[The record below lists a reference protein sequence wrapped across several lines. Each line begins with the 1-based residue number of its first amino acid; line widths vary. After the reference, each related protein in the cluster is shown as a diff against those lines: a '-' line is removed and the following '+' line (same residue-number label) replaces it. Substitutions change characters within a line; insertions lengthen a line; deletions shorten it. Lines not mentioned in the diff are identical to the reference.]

1 MRLARDLVG
10 ATFSDRYRL
19 IARIAGGGMGEVYR
33 GHDMLLDRSVAVKIL
48 QPSLASNPEFVQR
61 FKQEARAAARLLH
74 SNVVA
79 VYDYGSEDE
88 RTNYI
93 VMEYVAGTDLRDL
106 LVGRGALE
114 PSQAAEIMSAVCD
127 ALSAAH
133 EVELVHRDVKPENV
147 LISRNGTVKVADF
160 GIAVVAD
167 AERTAPGGGVP
178 GTLRYLSPE
187 QAAGLHATAASDIWA
202 AGALLSECLTGIPPS
217 QGSGPELMERRARED
232 PIAPS
237 EFDPGVSP
245 DLDRIVMRACAL
257 DPLDRY
263 PSAIEMA
270 EDIRLAAARSLPDA
284 PPVTELLHELTND
297 IRLPDSSPTT
307 FTGGRRAPKHRK
319 SRIKG
324 FLRLVLALILVG
336 LIGFGGVV
344 GARALLAPAIIDVP
358 TVVQANKD
366 EAAERLRRLGLRVD
380 FEYRRDKFET
390 KGEVLDQAPL
400 SGRLEEGSI
409 VTLTI
414 STGPPRVKLPQ
425 LVGLTV
431 DRAEEILSRD
441 KYGMSIGTKT
451 RDFSLEEVGT
461 IISVKPER
469 RRVAWGSTIDVT
481 VSKGPRHIEVPDVVG
496 KQEAKAVAKIEDAG
510 FKAVVVQ
517 AHSDDVEEGRVISTE
532 PAGAEPVP
540 EASEVKV
547 YVSIGPEFEKLRLP
561 DVRGKSLDEAR
572 SRLESLGLRVRVVQS
587 CDGGSVVNE
596 TDPIS
601 GAVVRENDL
610 IALFVC

>member
-481 VSKGPRHIEVPDVVG
+481 VSKGPRQIEVPDVVG

>member
-19 IARIAGGGMGEVYR
+19 IARISGGGMGEVYR
-33 GHDMLLDRSVAVKIL
+33 GHDMLLDRYVAVKIL
-48 QPSLASNPEFVQR
+48 QPTLASNPEFVER

-74 SNVVA
+74 PNVVA

-106 LVGRGALE
+106 LVGRGALR
-114 PSQAAEIMSAVCD
+114 PAQAAEVMSAVCD
-127 ALSAAH
+127 ALAAAH

-187 QAAGLHATAASDIWA
+187 QAAGRSATAASDIWA

-217 QGSGPELMERRARED
+217 QGSGPDLMERRARED
-232 PIAPS
+232 PIPPS
-237 EFDPGVSP
+237 EFNPEINS
-245 DLDRIVMRACAL
+245 DLDEIVVRACAL

-263 PSAIEMA
+263 PSAMEMA
-270 EDIRLAAARSLPDA
+270 EDIRRASARSLPDA

-297 IRLPDSSPTT
+297 IRLPDSSPTS
-307 FTGGRRAPKHRK
+307 FTGGRRVPKHRK
-319 SRIKG
+319 RRFKG
-324 FLRLVLALILVG
+324 VLRLVVALCLVG

-358 TVVQANKD
+358 SVVQYNRE

-380 FEYRRDKFET
+380 FEFRKDKFEAD
-390 KGEVLDQAPL
+390 GEVLDQKPL

-409 VTLTI
+409 VTLVV
-414 STGPPRVKLPQ
+414 SSGPPKVKLPQ
-425 LVGLTV
+425 LIGLTV
-431 DRAEEILSRD
+431 EDAAEILGRD
-441 KYGMSIGTKT
+441 RYGMQVGAET
-451 RDFSLEEVGT
+451 REFSLEDEGT
-461 IISVKPER
+461 IIATRPQR
-469 RRVAWGSTIDVT
+469 GRVAWGSTIDIT
-481 VSKGPRHIEVPDVVG
+481 VSKGPRQLEVPDVAG
-496 KQEAKAVAKIEDAG
+496 MQEAKGLAKLEDAG
-510 FKAVVVQ
+510 LTPVVVQ
-517 AHSDDVEEGRVISTE
+517 AHSDDVPEGRIVSTDPE
-532 PAGAEPVP
+532 SATLVS
-540 EASEVKV
+540 EASEVDV

-561 DVRGKSLDEAR
+561 DVRGLSVGDAR
-572 SRLESLGLRVRVVQS
+572 GQLQSLGLRVRVVQS

-596 TDPIS
+596 TEPIS
-601 GAVVRENDL
+601 GTVVRENYV

>member
-1 MRLARDLVG
+1 VRLARDLVG

-33 GHDMLLDRSVAVKIL
+33 GHDMLLDRYVAVKIL
-48 QPSLASNPEFVQR
+48 QPTLASNPEFVER

-74 SNVVA
+74 PNVVA

-106 LVGRGALE
+106 LVGRGALQA
-114 PSQAAEIMSAVCD
+114 SQAAEIMSAVCD
-127 ALSAAH
+127 ALAAAH
-133 EVELVHRDVKPENV
+133 DVELVHRDVKPENV

-167 AERTAPGGGVP
+167 AERTAPGGVP

-187 QAAGLHATAASDIWA
+187 QAAGLPATAASDIWA
-202 AGALLSECLTGIPPS
+202 AGALLAECLTGIPPS

-232 PIAPS
+232 PIPPS
-237 EFDPGVSP
+237 EFDPEIHS
-245 DLDRIVMRACAL
+245 DLDRIVVRACAR

-263 PSAIEMA
+263 PSAVEMA
-270 EDIRLAAARSLPDA
+270 EDIRHVATRSLPDA
-284 PPVTELLHELTND
+284 PPVTDLLLELTGD
-297 IRLPDSSPTT
+297 IRLPDASLTT
-307 FTGGRRAPKHRK
+307 FTGGRHAPRHRK
-319 SRIKG
+319 RRFRS
-324 FLRLVLALILVG
+324 FLRLAVALVLVG

-358 TVVQANKD
+358 SVVRFNKD

-380 FEYRRDKFET
+380 FEYRKDKFEAS
-390 KGEVLDQAPL
+390 GEVLDQAPL

-414 STGPPRVKLPQ
+414 SSGPPKVKLPN
-425 LVGLTV
+425 LIGLTV
-431 DRAEEILSRD
+431 DEAADVLARD
-441 KYGMSIGTKT
+441 KYGMNIGTRT
-451 RDFSLEEVGT
+451 RAFSLEEEGA
-461 IISVKPER
+461 IISIKPAR
-469 RRVAWGSTIDVT
+469 DRVAWGSTIDVT
-481 VSKGPRHIEVPDVVG
+481 VSKGPRQLEVPEVVG
-496 KQEAKAVAKIEDAG
+496 MPEAKGVAKLKEAG
-510 FKAVVVQ
+510 LKPVVAQ
-517 AHSDDVEEGRVISTE
+517 AYSDDVAEGRIVSTE
-532 PAGAEPVP
+532 PAGAAVVS

-547 YVSIGPEFEKLRLP
+547 YVSIGPEFKKLRLP
-561 DVRGKSLDEAR
+561 DVRGEPVDAAR
-572 SRLESLGLRVRVVQS
+572 SQLESLGLRVRIVQS

-596 TDPIS
+596 TEPIS
-601 GAVVRENDL
+601 GTTVRENDV

>member
-19 IARIAGGGMGEVYR
+19 IARISGGGMGEVYR
-33 GHDMLLDRSVAVKIL
+33 GHDMLLDRYVAVKIL
-48 QPSLASNPEFVQR
+48 QPTLASNPEFVDR

-74 SNVVA
+74 PNVVA

-106 LVGRGALE
+106 LVGRGALQ
-114 PSQAAEIMSAVCD
+114 PSQAAEVISAVCD
-127 ALSAAH
+127 ALAAAH

-160 GIAVVAD
+160 GIAVVSD

-187 QAAGLHATAASDIWA
+187 QAAGLPATAASDIWA

-217 QGSGPELMERRARED
+217 QGSGPDLMERRARED

-237 EFDPGVSP
+237 EFNPEVNS
-245 DLDRIVMRACAL
+245 DLDAIVMQACAL
-257 DPLDRY
+257 EPLDRY
-263 PSAIEMA
+263 PSATAMA
-270 EDIRLAAARSLPDA
+270 EDIRRAAARSLPDA

-297 IRLPDSSPTT
+297 IRLPDSSPTS
-307 FTGGRRAPKHRK
+307 FTSGRRVPKHRK
-319 SRIKG
+319 RRFKG
-324 FLRLVLALILVG
+324 ALRLVVALCVVG

-358 TVVQANKD
+358 SVVQYNRD

-380 FEYRRDKFET
+380 FEFKKDKFEAD
-390 KGEVLDQAPL
+390 GEVLDQKPL

-409 VTLTI
+409 VLLVV
-414 STGPPRVKLPQ
+414 SSGPPKVKLPQ
-425 LVGLTV
+425 LIGLTV
-431 DRAEEILSRD
+431 EDAAEVLGRDR
-441 KYGMSIGTKT
+441 YGMQIDTQM
-451 RDFSLEEVGT
+451 REFSLEDEGT
-461 IISVKPER
+461 IIATRPQR
-469 RRVAWGSTIDVT
+469 GRVAWGSTIDIT
-481 VSKGPRHIEVPDVVG
+481 VSKGPRELEVPDVAG
-496 KQEAKAVAKIEDAG
+496 MQQAKGVAKLKDAG
-510 FKAVVVQ
+510 LTPVVVETY
-517 AHSDDVEEGRVISTE
+517 SDDVPEGRIAATDPESAALVS
-532 PAGAEPVP
+532 
-540 EASEVKV
+540 EASEIEV
-547 YVSIGPEFEKLRLP
+547 YVSIGPEYEKLRLP
-561 DVRGKSLDEAR
+561 DVRGLQVGDAR
-572 SRLESLGLRVRVVQS
+572 GQLESLGLRVRVVQS

-596 TDPIS
+596 TEPIS
-601 GAVVRENDL
+601 GTVVRENDL

>member
-19 IARIAGGGMGEVYR
+19 LTRIAGGGMGEVYR
-33 GHDMLLDRSVAVKIL
+33 GHDMLLDRSVAVKVL
-48 QPSLASNPEFVQR
+48 QPTLASNPEFVER

-74 SNVVA
+74 PNVVA

-106 LVGRGALE
+106 LVGRGSLQ

-127 ALSAAH
+127 ALAAAH

-147 LISRNGTVKVADF
+147 LISRSGIVKVADF

-187 QAAGLHATAASDIWA
+187 QAAGMPATAASDIWA

-217 QGSGPELMERRARED
+217 QGTGPDLMVRRAEED
-232 PIAPS
+232 PIPPS
-237 EFDPGVSP
+237 EFDPGIPP
-245 DLDRIVMRACAL
+245 DMDRIVMRACAL

-270 EDIRLAAARSLPDA
+270 EDIRRAAARSLPDA

-297 IRLPDSSPTT
+297 VRLPDATSTT
-307 FTGGRRAPKHRK
+307 FSRDRHWAKHRK
-319 SRIKG
+319 RRFRG
-324 FLRLVLALILVG
+324 VLRVLVALCLVG

-358 TVVQANKD
+358 SVVTLSKD
-366 EAAERLRRLGLRVD
+366 EAAPRLRQLGLRVD
-380 FEYRRDKFET
+380 FEFQKDKFEAE
-390 KGEVLDQAPL
+390 GEVLDQNPL
-400 SGRLEEGSI
+400 TGSLEEGSI
-409 VTLTI
+409 VTLLV
-414 STGPPRVKLPQ
+414 SSGPPKVKLPK
-425 LVGLTV
+425 LIGLTV
-431 DRAEEILSRD
+431 DAAEQVLVRD
-441 KYGMSIGTKT
+441 KYGMSIGTQT
-451 RDFSLEEVGT
+451 REFSLEEAGT
-461 IISVKPER
+461 IIAFKPQR
-469 RRVAWGSTIDVT
+469 ARLAWGSSIVVT
-481 VSKGPRHIEVPDVVG
+481 VSKGPRQIEVPDVAG
-496 KQEAKAVAKIEDAG
+496 MPEHKGVAKLKNAG
-510 FKAVVVQ
+510 FEPVVVP
-517 AHSDDVEEGRVISTE
+517 AHSDDVAEGKIISTE
-532 PAGAEPVP
+532 PGAAELVA
-540 EASEVKV
+540 EATEVNV

-561 DVRGKSLDEAR
+561 DVRGLPVDEAR
-572 SRLESLGLRVRVVQS
+572 GKLESLGLRVRVVQS

-601 GAVVRENDL
+601 GTVVRENDV
-610 IALFVC
+610 IALFIC

>member
-19 IARIAGGGMGEVYR
+19 LTRIAGGGMGEVYR
-33 GHDMLLDRSVAVKIL
+33 GHDMLLDRSVAVKVL
-48 QPSLASNPEFVQR
+48 QPTLASNPEFVER

-74 SNVVA
+74 PNVVA

-106 LVGRGALE
+106 LVGRGSLQ

-127 ALSAAH
+127 ALAAAH

-147 LISRNGTVKVADF
+147 LISRSGIVKVADF

-187 QAAGLHATAASDIWA
+187 QAAGMPATAASDIWA

-217 QGSGPELMERRARED
+217 QGTGPDLMVRRAEED
-232 PIAPS
+232 PIPPS
-237 EFDPGVSP
+237 EFDPGIPP
-245 DLDRIVMRACAL
+245 DMDRIVMRACAL

-270 EDIRLAAARSLPDA
+270 EDIRRAAARSLPDA

-297 IRLPDSSPTT
+297 VRLHDATSTT
-307 FTGGRRAPKHRK
+307 FSRDRHWAKHRK
-319 SRIKG
+319 RRFRG
-324 FLRLVLALILVG
+324 VLRVLVALCLVG

-358 TVVQANKD
+358 SVVTLSKD
-366 EAAERLRRLGLRVD
+366 EAAPRLRQLGLRVD
-380 FEYRRDKFET
+380 FEFQKDKFEAE
-390 KGEVLDQAPL
+390 GEVLDQNPL
-400 SGRLEEGSI
+400 TGSLEEGSI
-409 VTLTI
+409 VTLLV
-414 STGPPRVKLPQ
+414 SSGPPKVKLPK
-425 LVGLTV
+425 LIGLTV
-431 DRAEEILSRD
+431 DAAEQVLVRD
-441 KYGMSIGTKT
+441 KYGMSIGTQT
-451 RDFSLEEVGT
+451 REFSLEEAGT
-461 IISVKPER
+461 IIAFKPQR
-469 RRVAWGSTIDVT
+469 ARLAWGSSIVVT
-481 VSKGPRHIEVPDVVG
+481 VSKGPRQIEVPDVAG
-496 KQEAKAVAKIEDAG
+496 MPEHKGVAKLKNAG
-510 FKAVVVQ
+510 FEPVVVP
-517 AHSDDVEEGRVISTE
+517 AHSDDVAEGKIISTE
-532 PAGAEPVP
+532 PGAAELVA
-540 EASEVKV
+540 EATEVNV

-561 DVRGKSLDEAR
+561 DVRGLPVDEAR
-572 SRLESLGLRVRVVQS
+572 GKLESLGLRVRVVQS

-601 GAVVRENDL
+601 GTVVRENDV
-610 IALFVC
+610 IALFIC